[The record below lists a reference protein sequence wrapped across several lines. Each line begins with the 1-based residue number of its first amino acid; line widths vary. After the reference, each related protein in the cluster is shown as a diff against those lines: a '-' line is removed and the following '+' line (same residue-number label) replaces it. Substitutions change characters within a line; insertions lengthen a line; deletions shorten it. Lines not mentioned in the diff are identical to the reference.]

1 MAVLNNL
8 YPPVIETYMP
18 AFIVGPLGEPVQIT
32 DKEYTVY
39 SYANIANFEDVIDET
54 LNDSDID
61 SVEELY
67 NAYQVALAAII
78 AQYPDPETPARV
90 EAERVLKAEYHADLE
105 ALLAG
110 YSAADIS
117 TVENAF
123 DEIAIVKTTKTTS
136 YTTVHTTDSKYI
148 CRIYFNISAYNTI
161 EEILHAQVT
170 VRNQY
175 TNKSSLNTDK
185 YPCEIALK
193 EIHYDETRTSDD
205 KYYIELRPEDME
217 DNNFDIDTYYK
228 VQIRF
233 TSANAFNPEIDLTD
247 NDAIQAIDSWLAY
260 EWANFSEWSTVCLIR
275 GISEPTVS
283 LTYFAPDPTINTI
296 QEAIAN
302 IQIVGKLTFAD
313 ENETETLKSYNIA
326 VYDNQDTLLYY
337 TNEQFSNDFVD
348 TNTFNYDIK
357 RYLPA
362 GEGYYF
368 NLTYTT
374 NNLYTET
381 VKYLFTVTPIT
392 EPTPSFVYEVKENE
406 EDACISL
413 EIAKTASENSFTGT
427 LYIRRADAKD
437 NFAMWE
443 DIYQAQYTNANFIA
457 FEWTDFT
464 IESGIWYK
472 YAVQTADSAGKR
484 SPMLKFGKPVMLLLD
499 DMFLVGKDKQLK
511 IKFNPSVSSFK
522 RTIAETKIETI
533 GSQFPFF
540 KRSGYMNY
548 VQFPIGGLIS
558 TAIDEN
564 HMFTSKEQEYGDMLN
579 NYNNFNDEKEIPL
592 YRDVIWE
599 KAFRNRVE
607 EFLYADDV
615 KLFRSP
621 TEGNILIKI
630 MDVNFQP
637 NQTLGRR
644 LWSFSAM
651 AYEMDNCTIENYKK
665 YNINLNKVSV
675 IEGTSLGGE

>member
-54 LNDSDID
+54 LNDSDFD

-117 TVENAF
+117 TIENAF
-123 DEIAIVKTTKTTS
+123 DEIAIVKTTKTGS
-136 YTTVHTTDSKYI
+136 YTTVHTTNPKYI
-148 CRIYFNISAYNTI
+148 CRVYFNISAYNVI
-161 EEILHAQVT
+161 ADIQNAQVI

-175 TNKSSLNTDK
+175 TNKSSLNTNK
-185 YPCEIALK
+185 YPCEVALK
-193 EIHYDETRTSDD
+193 KINYDSTRASDD

-217 DNNFDIDTYYK
+217 GNNFDIDTYYK

-233 TSANAFNPEIDLTD
+233 TGVDALDPGVDLDD

-260 EWANFSEWSTVCLIR
+260 SWKYFSEWSTVCLIR

-283 LTYFAPDPTINTI
+283 LTDLSPSPSVNTL

-302 IQIVGKLTFAD
+302 IQIAGQLFFTD
-313 ENETETLKSYNIA
+313 ENETETLKSYNIKL
-326 VYDNQDTLLYY
+326 YDSNDTLLYTTDEQY
-337 TNEQFSNDFVD
+337 TSSFTNVNE
-348 TNTFNYDIK
+348 FNYNIK
-357 RYLPA
+357 RYIPA
-362 GEGYYF
+362 GTGYYF
-368 NLTYTT
+368 ILTYTT
-374 NNLYTET
+374 NNLYSDAVT
-381 VKYLFTVTPIT
+381 YLLTITATT
-392 EPTPSFVYEVKENE
+392 EPNPSFIYEVE
-406 EDACISL
+406 EDEENASFSL
-413 EIAKTASENSFTGT
+413 DIVKTASSDPFTGT
-427 LYIRRADAKD
+427 FYIRRADSKD
-437 NFAMWE
+437 NFTIWE
-443 DIYQAQYTNANFIA
+443 DVYSKEYTSASFIA
-457 FEWTDFT
+457 FKWTDYT

-472 YAVQTADSAGKR
+472 YSIQTANLAGKR
-484 SPMLKFGKPVMLLLD
+484 SPMLMFGKPVMMLLD
-499 DMFLVGKDKQLK
+499 DMFLLSGNKQLK
-511 IKFNPSVSSFK
+511 IKFNPSISSFK
-522 RTIAETKIETI
+522 RTIAETKIDTI

-540 KRSGYMNY
+540 KRSGHMNY
-548 VQFPIGGLIS
+548 VQFPIGGFIS
-558 TAIDEN
+558 TAMDADKL
-564 HMFTSKEQEYGDMLN
+564 FTSKEDEYGDMFD
-579 NYNNFNDEKEIPL
+579 NYNKFNDEKEIPL
-592 YRDVIWE
+592 YQDMIWE
-599 KAFRNRVE
+599 KTFRDRVE

-621 TEGNILIKI
+621 TEGNILVKI

-651 AYEMDNCTIENYKK
+651 AYEFDECNIENYKK
-665 YNINLNKVSV
+665 YNIRMDRVKTVEV
-675 IEGTSLGGE
+675 TSLGGN